1 MASVTKVGALPL
13 VHCRQ
18 GRRVRGGVALL
29 LSVVVVRNPEQR
41 TFSLLKNIL
50 LGWTLDQNLPF
61 LRKFGTQPM
70 FTDVMIAEW
79 DRQCNVSL

>member
-41 TFSLLKNIL
+41 TFSLL

-61 LRKFGTQPM
+61 LRKFWIQPM

>member
-13 VHCRQ
+13 VYRQ
-18 GRRVRGGVALL
+18 GRRVRGGVALS

-41 TFSLLKNIL
+41 TFSLWQTL

-61 LRKFGTQPM
+61 LRKFWIHPM

-79 DRQCNVSL
+79 DIQCRVSL